1 MFICL
6 LLSNTHFTRKQN
18 SSKLQFF
25 INYFP
30 IGNHTWPTLFVIVEI
45 EKRQYPLINYP
56 EFPEEISSSDEPK
69 KQWPLIDIES
79 ISAHIE
85 LGQLFNKDKPNEI
98 FAHIDSQFD
107 DEDLLNLVKS
117 EGNSRGL
124 NVEDSSSEVLPPASV
139 QTTLKVSNKS
149 IPGI

>member
-1 MFICL
+1 MEIKKTIPL
-6 LLSNTHFTRKQN
+6 NELSWIF
-18 SSKLQFF
+18 
-25 INYFP
+25 
-30 IGNHTWPTLFVIVEI
+30 
-45 EKRQYPLINYP
+45 
-56 EFPEEISSSDEPK
+56 EEISSSDEPK
-69 KQWPLIDIES
+69 KQWPLIDIKS

-85 LGQLFNKDKPNEI
+85 LGQLFNKDKSNEI

-124 NVEDSSSEVLPPASV
+124 NVKDSSSEVLPPASV

-149 IPGI
+149 IPGN